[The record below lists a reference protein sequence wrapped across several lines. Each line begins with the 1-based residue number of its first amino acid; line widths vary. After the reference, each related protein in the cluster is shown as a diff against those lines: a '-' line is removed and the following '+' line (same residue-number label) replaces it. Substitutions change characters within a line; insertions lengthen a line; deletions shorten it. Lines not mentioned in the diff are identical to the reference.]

1 MPALKLLTA
10 AAVLSLAGV
19 AGAQTMDLYGLK
31 ILNPVRESSAAR
43 LDELTRRELKPF
55 PAEAWSTLADWT
67 NGAAI
72 SKSATDGKVVLIVTW
87 ADWYAP
93 SVRGLNLA
101 RRMAEKYGKDGLVVV
116 AVHADQGWTDAK
128 KPKAPEGATFLLAHD
143 AGDKFRKAVNVDA
156 DPDFYFID
164 RSGAM
169 RFADVVNESVEDAVK
184 GLLAETKEDA
194 ASLSDRIRNAKE
206 KFEQERKRSVTVNND
221 ANLATLPELP
231 FEKPDA
237 AAYSK
242 AALPKMTEKANN
254 PDDKPTTIDPKDI
267 PLGSAKWSPF
277 KPVTDGRA
285 YVVYFWHPD
294 LLLTY
299 EKPMLE
305 LELLQ
310 KQWPRDLIVVG
321 VLTSSEEFEQIKVAE
336 LKLRR
341 LSPTEGE
348 EVMKRFREKRS
359 LQHYQILDLDG
370 TLFKSVM
377 DNNSNQENLDPGP
390 RAVVV
395 TSDGKARWWGGQWG
409 TGFKAA
415 IDKVLSADPGILA
428 RRKAEAEYISKQKSG
443 AGSAAPVESS
453 GSVK

>member
-1 MPALKLLTA
+1 MSITRKLSALSALLAVAGLA
-10 AAVLSLAGV
+10 AA
-19 AGAQTMDLYGLK
+19 QTTDVYGLK
-31 ILNPVRESSAAR
+31 ILDPVRESSGAR
-43 LDELTRRELKPF
+43 LDELTKREMKPF

-67 NGAAI
+67 NGAAL
-72 SKSATDGKVVLIVTW
+72 SKSATDGKVVMIVTW
-87 ADWYAP
+87 SDWYAP
-93 SVRGLNLA
+93 AARGLTLA

-116 AVHADQGWTDAK
+116 AAHADQGWAEAK
-128 KPKAPEGATFLLAHD
+128 KPKAPEGSTFLLAHD
-143 AGDKFRKAVNVDA
+143 VGDKFRKALNVDA

-164 RSGAM
+164 RSGAL

-194 ASLSDRIRNAKE
+194 ATLSDRIRNARQ
-206 KFEQERKRSVTVNND
+206 KFEQERKRSVSVNNQ
-221 ANLATLPELP
+221 ANLTTLPELP

-242 AALPKMTEKANN
+242 AALPKMMQKANN
-254 PDDKPTTIDPKDI
+254 PDEKPTPIEPKDI
-267 PLGSAKWSPF
+267 PLGSAKWTPF

-294 LLLTY
+294 LVPTY
-299 EKPMLE
+299 EKPMSE

-321 VLTSSEEFEQIKVAE
+321 VLTSSEEFEQVKVADT
-336 LKLRR
+336 KLRR
-341 LSPTEGE
+341 LSPSEGE

-377 DNNSNQENLDPGP
+377 DSNNSQENLDPGP

-395 TSDGKARWWGGQWG
+395 SSDGKARWWGGQWG
-409 TGFKAA
+409 SGFKAA
-415 IDKVLSADPGILA
+415 IDRVLSEDPGILA
-428 RRKAEAEYISKQKSG
+428 RRKAEAEYISKQK
-443 AGSAAPVESS
+443 ASAPAPAEAS
-453 GSVK
+453 GSGK

>member
-1 MPALKLLTA
+1 MPAFKLLTA

-101 RRMAEKYGKDGLVVV
+101 RKMAEKYGKDGLVVV
-116 AVHADQGWTDAK
+116 AVHADQSWAEAK

-143 AGDKFRKAVNVDA
+143 AGDKFRKALNVDA

-164 RSGAM
+164 RSGAL
-169 RFADVVNESVEDAVK
+169 RFADVVNESVDDAVK

-194 ASLSDRIRNAKE
+194 ASLSDRIRNAKQ
-206 KFEQERKRSVTVNND
+206 KFEQDRKRSVSVNND

-231 FEKPDA
+231 FEKPDT

-242 AALPKMTEKANN
+242 AALPKMMQKANS
-254 PDDKPTTIDPKDI
+254 PDEKPTPIDPKDI

-294 LLLTY
+294 LVITY

-321 VLTSSEEFEQIKVAE
+321 VLTSSEEFEQVKVADM
-336 LKLRR
+336 KIRR
-341 LSPTEGE
+341 LSQSEGE

-377 DNNSNQENLDPGP
+377 DSNSNQENLDPGP

-395 TSDGKARWWGGQWG
+395 SSDGKARWWGGQWG
-409 TGFKAA
+409 SGFKAA
-415 IDKVLSADPGILA
+415 IDKVLSEDPGVLA
-428 RRKAEAEYISKQKSG
+428 RRKAEAEYISKQK
-443 AGSAAPVESS
+443 AGMPAPAESS